1 MNRIVKKLEKIS
13 VGKEVIN
20 VTHIESGIIHLEAIK
35 SYGDVEIKLLF
46 NINFS
51 EEIKYTST
59 TLVNGVGVST
69 SFLGDTFDLREHTK
83 TMNAGI
89 CAIQTKNAR
98 KWVGKIYP
106 LVNSQLED
114 VISEIDKEVAADQE
128 ELESEAIAQ
137 ENEDF
142 QEELELEEL
151 EETLEEEYGEEND
164 SEELDEDEYDALAD
178 LLDF

>member
-69 SFLGDTFDLREHTK
+69 SFLGDTFDLREHTE

-106 LVNSQLED
+106 LVNSQLKD

-151 EETLEEEYGEEND
+151 EETLEEEYGKESN